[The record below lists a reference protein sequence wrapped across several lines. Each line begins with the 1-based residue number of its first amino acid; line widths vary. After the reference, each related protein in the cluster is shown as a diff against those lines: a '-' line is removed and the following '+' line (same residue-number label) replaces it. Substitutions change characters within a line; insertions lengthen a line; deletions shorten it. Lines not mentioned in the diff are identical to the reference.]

1 MKILASILFTLICH
15 VSFAQT
21 YSVMTYNIRLD
32 THADGVNA
40 WPNRKEKL
48 IALIRKNNPDILG
61 VQEVLHHQM
70 QDLQSG
76 LPEYTFVGVG
86 RDDGKEKGEYS
97 AIFYKKEKFEVI
109 KQSTFWLSETPDV
122 PGSKNWDA
130 AITRVATYAHLKDK
144 TSGQTF
150 LVLNTHFDHIGKQAR
165 LNSAILIKGY
175 IAGYLDF
182 NKTMPVII
190 TGDFNSEPT
199 EPPYLSMINEVVMKF
214 YDTRPANST
223 TGTFCG
229 FTVNAMTCKTIDYIF
244 HSAAWKTESYQVLTD
259 HDGTYYPSDHLPV
272 IAKLSIIR

>member
-1 MKILASILFTLICH
+1 MKTVAFILFTLLCH

-32 THADGVNA
+32 TQADGVNA

-48 IALIRKNNPDILG
+48 IGLIRKNNPDILG

-97 AIFYKKEKFEVI
+97 AIFYKKEEFDVL
-109 KQSTFWLSETPDV
+109 KQNTFWLSETPEV
-122 PGSKNWDA
+122 PGSKSWDA
-130 AITRVATYAHLKDK
+130 AITRVVTHAQLKDK

-150 LVLNTHFDHIGKQAR
+150 LVLNTHFDHIGKEAR
-165 LNSAILIKGY
+165 LKSAILIKGFVE
-175 IAGYLDF
+175 GYTHS

-199 EPPYLSMINEVVMKF
+199 EPPYQNMINEIGVKLS
-214 YDTRPANST
+214 DTRPANST

-244 HSAAWKTESYQVLTD
+244 HSPAWKTESYQVLAD

-272 IAKLSIIR
+272 IAKLSIVR